1 MKQCILRMALWLG
14 VIGMAV
20 VIFLLSAQTGDVST
34 ASSDSIVLPL
44 LRLIR
49 RVRTLSAKEADT
61 LYWTLQLIVRKA
73 AHVWEYALLALL
85 IRTLASSY
93 GCRHAGILGWALAV
107 AYAVT
112 DEMHQSM
119 VSARS
124 AQFTDVLVDAS
135 GAMLGVAAAWLFGR
149 LRAAFHH
156 SKEEP

>member
-1 MKQCILRMALWLG
+1 MKRRILRLALWLG
-14 VIGMAV
+14 IFGMAA
-20 VIFLLSAQTGDVST
+20 VIFLMSAQEGDAST
-34 ASSDSIVLPL
+34 ASSDMIVLPL
-44 LRLIR
+44 QGLIQQACD
-49 RVRTLSAKEADT
+49 LPAEESDA
-61 LYWTLQLIVRKA
+61 LYWTLQLLVRKA
-73 AHVWEYALLALL
+73 AHMGEYALLALML
-85 IRTLASSY
+85 RALASSY

-124 AQFTDVLVDAS
+124 AQFTDVLVDAA

-156 SKEEP
+156 SKEET

>member
-1 MKQCILRMALWLG
+1 MKQRILRMALWLG
-14 VIGMAV
+14 VIGMAAL
-20 VIFLLSAQTGDVST
+20 IFLMSAQTGDVST

-49 RVRTLSAKEADT
+49 RVLSLSAEEADA

-73 AHVWEYALLALL
+73 AHVGEYALLALL
-85 IRTLASSY
+85 IRMLAASY

-107 AYAVT
+107 AYAAT
-112 DEMHQSM
+112 DELHQSL

-135 GAMLGVAAAWLFGR
+135 GALLGVAAAWLAGR

>member
-1 MKQCILRMALWLG
+1 MALWLG
-14 VIGMAV
+14 VIGMAAL
-20 VIFLLSAQTGDVST
+20 IFLMSAQTGDVST

-49 RVRTLSAKEADT
+49 RVRSLSAGEADA

-73 AHVWEYALLALL
+73 AHVGEYALLALL
-85 IRTLASSY
+85 IRMLAASY

-107 AYAVT
+107 AYAAT
-112 DEMHQSM
+112 DELHQSL

-124 AQFTDVLVDAS
+124 AQFTDVLVDAC
-135 GAMLGVAAAWLFGR
+135 GALLGVSAAWAVAR
-149 LRAAFHH
+149 LAVSIHH

>member
-1 MKQCILRMALWLG
+1 MKRRMIRLALWVG
-14 VIGMAV
+14 VTGMAV
-20 VIFLLSAQTGDVST
+20 LIFLMSAQTGDASMV
-34 ASSDSIVLPL
+34 SSDSVVLPVL
-44 LRLIR
+44 KLIGRLHA
-49 RVRTLSAKEADT
+49 LSDEAKDS

-73 AHVWEYALLALL
+73 AHVGEYALLALL
-85 IRTLASSY
+85 IRMLAASY

-107 AYAVT
+107 AYAAT
-112 DEMHQSM
+112 DELHQSL

-135 GAMLGVAAAWLFGR
+135 GALLGVAAAWLTGR

>member
-1 MKQCILRMALWLG
+1 MKRRILRMALWLG
-14 VIGMAV
+14 VIGMAAL
-20 VIFLLSAQTGDVST
+20 IFLMSAQTGDVST

-49 RVRTLSAKEADT
+49 RVRSLSAGEADA

-73 AHVWEYALLALL
+73 AHVGEYSLLALL
-85 IRTLASSY
+85 IRMLAASY

-107 AYAVT
+107 AYAAT
-112 DEMHQSM
+112 DELHQSL

-124 AQFTDVLVDAS
+124 AQFSDVLVDAS
-135 GAMLGVAAAWLFGR
+135 GAQLGVAAAWLTGK

>member
-1 MKQCILRMALWLG
+1 MALWLG
-14 VIGMAV
+14 VIGMAAL
-20 VIFLLSAQTGDVST
+20 IFLMSAQTGDVST

-49 RVRTLSAKEADT
+49 RVRSLSAGEADA

-73 AHVWEYALLALL
+73 AHVGEYALLALL
-85 IRTLASSY
+85 IRMLAASY

-107 AYAVT
+107 AYAAT
-112 DEMHQSM
+112 DELHQSL

-124 AQFTDVLVDAS
+124 AQFSDVLVDAS
-135 GAMLGVAAAWLFGR
+135 GAQLGVAAAWLTGK

>member
-1 MKQCILRMALWLG
+1 MALWLG
-14 VIGMAV
+14 VIGMAAL
-20 VIFLLSAQTGDVST
+20 IFLMSAQTGDVST

-49 RVRTLSAKEADT
+49 RVRSLSAGEADA

-73 AHVWEYALLALL
+73 AHVGEYALLALL
-85 IRTLASSY
+85 IRMLADSY

-107 AYAVT
+107 AYAAT
-112 DEMHQSM
+112 DELHQSL

-135 GAMLGVAAAWLFGR
+135 GALLGVAAAWLTGR

>member
-1 MKQCILRMALWLG
+1 MIRLALWVG
-14 VIGMAV
+14 VTGMAV
-20 VIFLLSAQTGDVST
+20 LIFLMSAQTGDASM
-34 ASSDSIVLPL
+34 ASSDSVVLPVL
-44 LRLIR
+44 KLIGRLHA
-49 RVRTLSAKEADT
+49 LSDEAKDS

-73 AHVWEYALLALL
+73 AHVGEYALLALL
-85 IRTLASSY
+85 IRMLAASY

-107 AYAVT
+107 AYAAT
-112 DEMHQSM
+112 DELHQSL

-135 GAMLGVAAAWLFGR
+135 GALLGVAAAWLTGR